1 MNTKKEYIRPNIA
14 CTAMD
19 TYAPI
24 ATSPSIPV
32 SDTDANQDASSNRFD
47 FRMWEEEEE

>member
-24 ATSPSIPV
+24 ATSSIPV
-32 SDTDANQDASSNRFD
+32 SDIDADQDASSNRFD
-47 FRMWEEEEE
+47 FMMWEEVEQQ